1 MIVGFLGAGSWGITL
16 ANLLVKK
23 GVKTVLWEHREE
35 RCKKL
40 KETRRDEARF
50 GDFSFPE
57 EMDFTS
63 HMEDVLESDL
73 LVFAVPSQTVRET
86 AKKVKKYTYPR
97 RILSVVKGIEIST
110 LKRISE
116 VITEELGDVEVS
128 VLSGPSIAREV
139 LRELPTSVVVASE
152 NIGFA
157 EEIQK
162 LFNTHRFRVYRWFDV
177 KGVELGGALKNVI
190 AIAAGAV
197 DSLKLGAN
205 AKGALIT
212 RGIAEITRLGLALGA
227 DVRTFAGLSGIG
239 DLITTCFSKHSRNR
253 YVGEKLGEG
262 YKIKE
267 ILESMIEVA
276 EGVYTTEAAFKLSR
290 KYEVSMPITE
300 AVYRILHNEFTPM
313 EALDWLMSRELKLEH
328 Y

>member
-1 MIVGFLGAGSWGITL
+1 MRVGFLGAGSWGITL
-16 ANLLVKK
+16 ASLLSRK
-23 GVKTVLWEHREE
+23 GVSTVLWEHREE
-35 RCKKL
+35 RCRKL
-40 KETRRDEARF
+40 RDTRRDEARF
-50 GDFSFPE
+50 GDFTFPE
-57 EMDFTS
+57 DLVFTS
-63 HMEDVLESDL
+63 RIEETLDVDL
-73 LVFAVPSQTVRET
+73 LVFAVPSQSVRET
-86 AKKVKKYTYPR
+86 AKRIKILAYPK

-116 VITEELGDVEVS
+116 VIVEELGEVDVS

-139 LRELPTSVVVASE
+139 LKELPTSVVVAAE
-152 NIGFA
+152 NLNFA
-157 EEIQK
+157 EEVQR
-162 LFNTHRFRVYRWFDV
+162 LFNTRRFRVYRWFDV

-262 YKIKE
+262 RKIE
-267 ILESMIEVA
+267 DILASMIEVA
-276 EGVYTTEAAFKLSR
+276 EGVYTTEAAFKLSQ
-290 KYEVSMPITE
+290 KYGVSMPITE
-300 AVYRILHNEFTPM
+300 AVYRILHGELSPLQ
-313 EALDWLMSRELKLEH
+313 ALDWLMSRELKLEH